1 MILRLNQLPS
11 FVKLKQ
17 EEIMANQFLVLDD
30 YKIKDSITFNNGLPL
45 QTVILFKSPI
55 ISGIS
60 AIPLDNI
67 SSALNGKI

>member
-1 MILRLNQLPS
+1 
-11 FVKLKQ
+11 
-17 EEIMANQFLVLDD
+17 MANQFLVLDD
-30 YKIKDSITFNNGLPL
+30 YKIKTLLRLIMDYLL